1 MESKTILVVV
11 AALVA
16 FGGYCYLEKN
26 YLSHTWEAQASEAP
40 QAAEL
45 RSLARRVTE

>member
-26 YLSHTWEAQASEAP
+26 YGLSHTWKAQASEAT
-40 QAAEL
+40 AAWVEP
-45 RSLARRVTE
+45 RA

>member
-1 MESKTILVVV
+1 MESKTMLVLV

-26 YLSHTWEAQASEAP
+26 YLCRTWEARAAEAP

-45 RSLARRVTE
+45 RSLARLATQ

>member
-26 YLSHTWEAQASEAP
+26 YLSHTWEAQASEAT
-40 QAAEL
+40 AAWVKP
-45 RSLARRVTE
+45 RAIGNR